1 MEPMAQADPGE
12 RSANGR
18 GRAWPANFWAVAFVL
33 AVAGLA
39 IMTTLEQLQQRRWE
53 QERAAYDEAHA
64 YRKIV
69 ARLARA
75 NDIEQPAA
83 AAADGKAGRPAPE
96 TGDGTARTL
105 AEAAGGVLIL
115 VLTVA
120 LIRRS
125 RPTRVRLIEAREKWA
140 STPALRAETGATLHP
155 APQRPSGSIAAER
168 LSAVVWSDHLIRQQD
183 VRKSA

>member
-1 MEPMAQADPGE
+1 
-12 RSANGR
+12 
-18 GRAWPANFWAVAFVL
+18 
-33 AVAGLA
+33 
-39 IMTTLEQLQQRRWE
+39 
-53 QERAAYDEAHA
+53 
-64 YRKIV
+64 
-69 ARLARA
+69 
-75 NDIEQPAA
+75 
-83 AAADGKAGRPAPE
+83 
-96 TGDGTARTL
+96 
-105 AEAAGGVLIL
+105 

-168 LSAVVWSDHLIRQQD
+168 LSAVVWSDHLVRQQD

>member
-1 MEPMAQADPGE
+1 MAQADPRE

-39 IMTTLEQLQQRRWE
+39 ILTTVQQLQQRRWE

-69 ARLARA
+69 ERLARS
-75 NDIEQPAA
+75 DGSEEPAA

-96 TGDGTARTL
+96 TGDGTARAV
-105 AEAAGGVLIL
+105 AEAAGGVVIL
-115 VLTVA
+115 LLTAA

-125 RPTRVRLIEAREKWA
+125 RPARVRLIEAREKWA
-140 STPALRAETGATLHP
+140 STPALRAEAAATLH
-155 APQRPSGSIAAER
+155 PQRPSGSIAAER
-168 LSAVVWSDHLIRQQD
+168 LSAVVSSDHLVRQQD
-183 VRKSA
+183 IRKSA